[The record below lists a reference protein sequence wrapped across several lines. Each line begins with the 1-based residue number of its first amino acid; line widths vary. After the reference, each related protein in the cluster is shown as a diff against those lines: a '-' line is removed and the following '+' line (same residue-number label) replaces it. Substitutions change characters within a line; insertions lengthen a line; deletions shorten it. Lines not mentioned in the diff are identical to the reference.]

1 MEYRLDNY
9 TRDPQL
15 LMMRLAGNCKARRL
29 EKGYSRRTLSE
40 LTGIPA
46 PTIERFERTGRIS
59 LESFCR
65 LAIEFDYFDEL
76 GEIMG
81 KTKYTTSQELERI
94 NRNLKRKKGR

>member
-65 LAIEFDYFDEL
+65 LSIEFDYFDEL
-76 GEIMG
+76 GAIMG

>member
-46 PTIERFERTGRIS
+46 PTIERFERTGKIS

-76 GEIMG
+76 GAIMG
-81 KTKYTTSQELERI
+81 KTKYTTSQELESI